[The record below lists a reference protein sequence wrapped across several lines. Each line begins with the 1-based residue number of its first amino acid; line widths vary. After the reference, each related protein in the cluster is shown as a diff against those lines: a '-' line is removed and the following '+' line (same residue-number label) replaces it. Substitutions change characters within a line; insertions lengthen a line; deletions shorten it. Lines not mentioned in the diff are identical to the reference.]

1 MPRTPIRTVVST
13 LLLGAAAPAAA
24 IAQAG
29 APPADTT
36 AAPAKPAAPAPSGP
50 GLSGVIHAN
59 YQTGGALG
67 DRGANRFDVERAY
80 LTVRAPAGPRLG
92 VRATADVYQQADPS
106 RNAYYRGWTMRMK
119 YAYLQYDFLSGKSA
133 PLGLQANARL
143 GLLHTVLIDH
153 EEAFWPRWIAQVATE
168 RAGYF
173 SSSDAGA
180 AVTVTLPGRLG
191 ELYTTVTNGPG
202 YTSRENDRF
211 KDYSARLTL
220 TPLAGRSGAGLLESL
235 TLSPW
240 YYKGTRASDFAEARG
255 TVLPVSEGRRK
266 DRYGVF
272 VGIRDPRLVIGAEV
286 ARRAEVAER
295 ADTLGATVPT
305 QTDLTGQ
312 LLSAFTVIRPFA
324 LVDGASKV
332 PLGVVLR
339 WDEYRDDTDHGA
351 STRFLIGGVTWD
363 LGPRASL
370 SFDVQRQTPREG
382 ATSADLRTCYLHAV
396 VNF

>member
-1 MPRTPIRTVVST
+1 
-13 LLLGAAAPAAA
+13 
-24 IAQAG
+24 
-29 APPADTT
+29 
-36 AAPAKPAAPAPSGP
+36 
-50 GLSGVIHAN
+50 
-59 YQTGGALG
+59 
-67 DRGANRFDVERAY
+67 
-80 LTVRAPAGPRLG
+80 

-191 ELYTTVTNGPG
+191 EVYTTVTNGPG

-240 YYKGTRASDFAEARG
+240 
-255 TVLPVSEGRRK
+255 
-266 DRYGVF
+266 
-272 VGIRDPRLVIGAEV
+272 
-286 ARRAEVAER
+286 
-295 ADTLGATVPT
+295 
-305 QTDLTGQ
+305 
-312 LLSAFTVIRPFA
+312 
-324 LVDGASKV
+324 
-332 PLGVVLR
+332 
-339 WDEYRDDTDHGA
+339 
-351 STRFLIGGVTWD
+351 
-363 LGPRASL
+363 
-370 SFDVQRQTPREG
+370 
-382 ATSADLRTCYLHAV
+382 
-396 VNF
+396 